1 MNELKQYTGLQ
12 KAIRQLSK
20 TLENDPAGCLAAYLG
35 VSRETILKWLR
46 LDGAPLMTPTNV
58 DSPIYKAVHANGG
71 TAKAAAQLGVTT
83 QAVRQWIAQGYV
95 PTKRVAEFS
104 IQFGVPR
111 EQILSPK
118 VRSASGAGGE
128 L

>member
-1 MNELKQYTGLQ
+1 MENQTKYYTGLQ
-12 KAIRQLSK
+12 KAIRKASRNGADGEQAIADVAGVTRRTVMEWAREEGVIQRDSAHSK
-20 TLENDPAGCLAAYLG
+20 SAL
-35 VSRETILKWLR
+35 
-46 LDGAPLMTPTNV
+46 
-58 DSPIYKAVHANGG
+58 YKAVTTAGG
-71 TAKAAAQLGVTT
+71 PTAAGAVMGVSPES
-83 QAVRQWIAQGYV
+83 VRQWIAQGYV

-118 VRSASGAGGE
+118 VRSASGTGGE